1 MWTLLL
7 TPLFTCQGLL
17 ACGVVGHD
25 ELARVPL
32 LSLGL
37 QTGEL
42 GLDSLVDLRPLLFA
56 VVHDLPMAG
65 ETETFHSLPPEKL
78 YSLIKAMQLYLYLT
92 FHTQCRLKVN

>member
-56 VVHDLPMAG
+56 VVHDLPM
-65 ETETFHSLPPEKL
+65 ERD
-78 YSLIKAMQLYLYLT
+78 
-92 FHTQCRLKVN
+92 RLFILFPQKNCIA